1 MEKIDTHIHIN
12 SAGLAFLE
20 QAQADDFKILSINVD
35 YSEFPSIKEQGEISI
50 GHLQAYPDHF
60 AYAST
65 FEMKGWDEPDW
76 QGRVINQ
83 LDETFV
89 NGAVAVKVW
98 KNIGM
103 DIRDKSGKFVMI
115 DNHGFDR
122 IFAYLQQN
130 NIPLIGHLGEPKNC
144 WLPIEEIT
152 IKFER
157 EYFATHPQY
166 HMYLHPEFP
175 SYKEQMVSRD
185 RMLEKNRQLSFIGAH
200 FACLEWSIEKISRF
214 LDRFPRAVVDTA
226 ERMMYLQYH
235 SIQNRQKVRNF
246 IIRYQDRI
254 LYGSDLVQDTETD
267 PDEFKKTV
275 HNKWLKDW
283 KYLVTDDIMQS
294 SEFDG
299 DFKGLALP
307 GEVVKK
313 IYRDNA
319 LKMFPNAWNR

>member
-1 MEKIDTHIHIN
+1 MEKIDAHVHIN
-12 SAGLAFLE
+12 FAGSTFLE

-35 YSEFPSIKEQGEISI
+35 FPEFPSIKEQGEISV
-50 GHLQAYPDHF
+50 GHLQASPNRF

-65 FEMKGWDEPDW
+65 FEMKGWDERDW
-76 QGRVINQ
+76 EGRVINQ

-103 DIRDKSGKFVMI
+103 DFCDKSGKFVMI
-115 DNHGFDR
+115 DNPGFDG
-122 IFAYLQQN
+122 IFAYLFQKA
-130 NIPLIGHLGEPKNC
+130 IPLIGHLGEPKNC
-144 WLPIEEIT
+144 WLPIDEIT

-157 EYFATHPQY
+157 DYFATHPQY

-175 SYKEQMVSRD
+175 SYEEQMASRD
-185 RMLEKNRQLSFIGAH
+185 RMLGKNKKLSFIGAH
-200 FACLEWSIEKISRF
+200 FACFEWSINEISRF

-235 SIQNRQKVRNF
+235 SSRDRQKVRNF
-246 IIRYQDRI
+246 IIKYQDRI
-254 LYGSDLVQDTETD
+254 LYGTDLVQDTETD

-299 DFKGLALP
+299 TFKGLALP
-307 GEVVKK
+307 GKVVEKV
-313 IYRDNA
+313 YRDNA
-319 LKMFPNAWNR
+319 LKMFPDAWNR